1 LDLSRILDQLTL
13 SGLPDIPLVE
23 TGDDL
28 AGLIVESMGRIET
41 TPFEGDILVVAQKIV
56 SKSEGR
62 EVHLKN
68 ITPSAAAYDLS
79 EVVDKDP
86 RLVEVILG
94 ESNEVVQHRPGLI
107 IVENKHGVVLANAG
121 IDMSNVGQGDD
132 DVVLLLPLDPD
143 ESAARLR
150 KELSKQLGV
159 NVGVIINDSLGRAFR
174 NGVSGVAL
182 GVSGLPAVTDLSAG
196 AVDLFGRALQATQV
210 AVADELAAAASLL
223 MGQADEGRP
232 VVLVRGFTSEFP
244 EGTSKQLTRKK
255 EEDLFRAGK
264 S

>member
-1 LDLSRILDQLTL
+1 MDLSRILDQLTL

-28 AGLIVESMGRIET
+28 AGLIVESMGRLET
-41 TPFEGDILVVAQKIV
+41 TPSEGDILVVAQKIV

-79 EVVDKDP
+79 QVVDKDP

-121 IDMSNVGQGDD
+121 IDMSNVGQGGD

-150 KELSKQLGV
+150 KELRKQTGV

-174 NGVSGVAL
+174 NGTSGVAL
-182 GVSGLPAVTDLSAG
+182 GVSGLPGVADLSG
-196 AVDLFGRALQATQV
+196 ALDLFGRALQATQV

>member
-1 LDLSRILDQLTL
+1 MDLSRILDQLTL

-28 AGLIVESMGRIET
+28 AGLIVESMGRLET
-41 TPFEGDILVVAQKIV
+41 TPSEGDILVVAQKIV

-68 ITPSAAAYDLS
+68 ITPSAPAYALS
-79 EVVDKDP
+79 PVVDKDP

-94 ESNEVVQHRPGLI
+94 ESNEVVQHRLGLI

-121 IDMSNVGQGDD
+121 IDMSNVGQGGD

-150 KELSKQLGV
+150 EELSKQTGV

-174 NGVSGVAL
+174 NGTAGVAL
-182 GVSGLPAVTDLSAG
+182 GVSGLPAVTDLSG
-196 AVDLFGRALQATQV
+196 TQDLFGRALQVTQV

-255 EEDLFRAGK
+255 EEDLFRVGK

>member
-1 LDLSRILDQLTL
+1 MDLSRILDQLTL

-23 TGDDL
+23 IGDDL
-28 AGLIVESMGRIET
+28 AGLIVESMGRLET
-41 TPFEGDILVVAQKIV
+41 APSEGDILVVAQKIV

-68 ITPSAAAYDLS
+68 ITPSAAAHDLS
-79 EVVDKDP
+79 QVVDKDP

-121 IDMSNVGQGDD
+121 IDMSNVGQGGD

-143 ESAARLR
+143 ESALRLR
-150 KELSKQLGV
+150 KELRKQTGV

-174 NGVSGVAL
+174 NGTSGVAL
-182 GVSGLPAVTDLSAG
+182 GVSGLPAVTDLSG
-196 AVDLFGRALQATQV
+196 VLDLFGRTLQATQV

>member
-1 LDLSRILDQLTL
+1 
-13 SGLPDIPLVE
+13 
-23 TGDDL
+23 
-28 AGLIVESMGRIET
+28 MGRIEAM
-41 TPFEGDILVVAQKIV
+41 PVDGDILVVAQKIV

-62 EVHLKN
+62 EVRLKN
-68 ITPSAAAYDLS
+68 ITPSAAAYELS

-94 ESNEVVQHRPGLI
+94 ESNEVIRHRPGLI

-121 IDMSNVGQGDD
+121 IDMSNVGQDDGDA
-132 DVVLLLPLDPD
+132 VLLLPLDPD

-150 KELSKQLGV
+150 EELRKQTGA

-174 NGVSGVAL
+174 NGTAGVAL
-182 GVSGLPAVTDLSAG
+182 GVSGLAAVTDLSG
-196 AVDLFGRALQATQV
+196 TLDLFGRALQVTQV

-223 MGQADEGRP
+223 MGQAAEGRP

-244 EGTSKQLTRKK
+244 EETSKQLTRKK
-255 EEDLFRAGK
+255 EEDLFRGVK
-264 S
+264 L

>member
-1 LDLSRILDQLTL
+1 MDLSRILDQLTL

-68 ITPSAAAYDLS
+68 VTPSAAAYDLS
-79 EVVDKDP
+79 EVAVKDP

-121 IDMSNVGQGDD
+121 IDISNVGQGDD

-150 KELSKQLGV
+150 EELSKQTGV

-174 NGVSGVAL
+174 NGTSGVAL
-182 GVSGLPAVTDLSAG
+182 GVSGLPAVTDLSG
-196 AVDLFGRALQATQV
+196 ALDLFGRALQATQV

-244 EGTSKQLTRKK
+244 EGTSKQLTREK

>member
-1 LDLSRILDQLTL
+1 MDLSRILDQLTL

-28 AGLIVESMGRIET
+28 AGLIVESMGRLET
-41 TPFEGDILVVAQKIV
+41 TPSEGDILVGAQKIV

-79 EVVDKDP
+79 QVVDKDP

-121 IDMSNVGQGDD
+121 IDMSNVGQGGD

-150 KELSKQLGV
+150 KELRKQTGV

-174 NGVSGVAL
+174 NGTSGVAL
-182 GVSGLPAVTDLSAG
+182 GVSGLPAVVDLSG
-196 AVDLFGRALQATQV
+196 ALDLFGRALQATQV